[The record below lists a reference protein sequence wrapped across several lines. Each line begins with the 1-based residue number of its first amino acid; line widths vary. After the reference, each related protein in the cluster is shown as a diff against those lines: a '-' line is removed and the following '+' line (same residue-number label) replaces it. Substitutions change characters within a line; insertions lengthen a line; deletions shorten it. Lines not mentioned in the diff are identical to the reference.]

1 MQNGSLTEVT
11 TPRQAANGT
20 RMFFCSNTNCYYGSY
35 ASGYIRRGIPT
46 NIPGSSTSH
55 IFYQLNK
62 KPRVRDWEAVSRI
75 LIPNEAHRVAE
86 LDRLSRYYNIRS
98 HP

>member
-1 MQNGSLTEVT
+1 MQNVFLTEVT

-20 RMFFCSNTNCYYGSY
+20 RMFFCSDSGCYYGSY

-46 NIPGSSTSH
+46 NIPGSSRSH

-62 KPRVRDWEAVSRI
+62 KKSSIQIFLLIISRLMNLI
-75 LIPNEAHRVAE
+75 LMFKREFNGR
-86 LDRLSRYYNIRS
+86 
-98 HP
+98 

>member
-11 TPRQAANGT
+11 TTRQAANGT
-20 RMFFCSNTNCYYGSY
+20 RMFFCSASNCYYGSY

-46 NIPGSSTSH
+46 NVPGGPVSH

-62 KPRVRDWEAVSRI
+62 KSRGNRI
-75 LIPNEAHRVAE
+75 LIHSEAHRLAE
-86 LDRLSRYYNIRS
+86 LDRQSRYYNTCF

>member
-1 MQNGSLTEVT
+1 MQNVFLTEVT

-20 RMFFCSNTNCYYGSY
+20 RMFFCSASNCYYGSY

-46 NIPGSSTSH
+46 NVPGSSPSH

-62 KPRVRDWEAVSRI
+62 KSKGNRI
-75 LIPNEAHRVAE
+75 LIPSEVNRLAE
-86 LDRLSRYYNIRS
+86 LDRQSRYYNT
-98 HP
+98 

>member
-11 TPRQAANGT
+11 TSRQAANGT
-20 RMFFCSNTNCYYGSY
+20 RMFFCSASNCYYGSY

-46 NIPGSSTSH
+46 NISGSATSH

-62 KPRVRDWEAVSRI
+62 KSRGNRI
-75 LIPNEAHRVAE
+75 LIPSEAHRLAE
-86 LDRLSRYYNIRS
+86 LDRQSLYYNTCF

>member
-62 KPRVRDWEAVSRI
+62 KPRVNRI
-75 LIPNEAHRVAE
+75 LIPSEAHRLAE
-86 LDRLSRYYNIRS
+86 LDRQSRYYNTCF

>member
-1 MQNGSLTEVT
+1 MQNVFLTEVT

-20 RMFFCSNTNCYYGSY
+20 RMFFCSDSGCYYGSY

-46 NIPGSSTSH
+46 NIPGSNRSH

-62 KPRVRDWEAVSRI
+62 KSKGTRI
-75 LIPNEAHRVAE
+75 LIPNEADRLVE
-86 LDRLSRYYNIRS
+86 LDRQSRYYNTCF

>member
-1 MQNGSLTEVT
+1 MQNVSLTEVT

-62 KPRVRDWEAVSRI
+62 KSRGNRI
-75 LIPNEAHRVAE
+75 LIANET
-86 LDRLSRYYNIRS
+86 DRLAEIDRQSRYYNTCF